1 MSVRAARY
9 RAKMKMFED
18 VKMKAEDFSIAPIM
32 TIAALRQEG
41 EEMSHCVYRNKYDR
55 KNSLILSVRKRTRQ
69 RERIATVEVGL
80 DKFTILQ
87 CRGKN
92 NTVPPH
98 HAEICEIIN
107 RNMNM
112 IRSCVN
118 G

>member
-1 MSVRAARY
+1 
-9 RAKMKMFED
+9 
-18 VKMKAEDFSIAPIM
+18 MKAEDFSIAPIM

-41 EEMSHCVYRNKYDR
+41 EEMGHCVYRNKYDR

-92 NTVPPH
+92 NTVSPH
-98 HAEICEIIN
+98 HAEICGLIN

>member
-1 MSVRAARY
+1 
-9 RAKMKMFED
+9 
-18 VKMKAEDFSIAPIM
+18 
-32 TIAALRQEG
+32 
-41 EEMSHCVYRNKYDR
+41 MSHCVYRNKYDR

-98 HAEICEIIN
+98 HAEIRELIN